1 MKKLLLIIGCVIF
14 LGGCTEDI
22 NPDAILSKQF
32 NPYKEYKINDT
43 NVAKTV
49 EEGILSTEAKDKGLN
64 LETSS
69 AHLISYRKLGEY
81 GTGEIRILGYFTT
94 EGLNKVNKERKYNSK
109 IENSII
115 NYTCTFEYS
124 YKTGRFTWTSNFP
137 Y

>member
-94 EGLNKVNKERKYNSK
+94 EGLNKVNEERKYNSK
-109 IENSII
+109 IENNII